1 MPLQILSWRA
11 VKEKNN
17 MTFIWTQMLW
27 SLILIPFLILL
38 YLRMQRR
45 RKQLALRYGSLGLVT
60 QSSTVNSRRHVPAM
74 FFLIGMIILFI
85 ALARP
90 QMVLGLPNREGIVI
104 LAFDVSGSMAAQDF
118 EPNRLEVAKQVAIDF
133 VSRQPP
139 TVRVGV
145 VAFSEGG
152 FSVQIPSNDQAAII
166 ESIQRLTPQRGTS
179 LANGIVVSLNVI
191 ANATG
196 QEPIMGFDEA
206 QVPSPLVPVEPIENE
221 SAVIVLLTDGENNM
235 EPDPVE
241 AALFAYE
248 RGVRIHTIAVGSV
261 EGTTVTV
268 NGVTVFTQ
276 VDEVAMQQIS
286 ELTGGFYFNAQ
297 NEEELTEVYKS
308 IEPGF
313 IFDPEET
320 EVTSVFAGVSI
331 LILLVGGMLSLLWFS
346 RVP

>member
-1 MPLQILSWRA
+1 MS
-11 VKEKNN
+11 
-17 MTFIWTQMLW
+17 FIWSQMLW

-45 RKQLALRYGSLGLVT
+45 RKQLALRYGSLGLVQQT
-60 QSSTVNSRRHVPAM
+60 ATVNSRRHIPALL
-74 FFLIGMIILFI
+74 FLLGMIILFV

-90 QMVLGLPNREGIVI
+90 QMVLGLPNREGVVI
-104 LAFDVSGSMAAQDF
+104 LAFDVSGSMAAEDF
-118 EPNRLEVAKQVAIDF
+118 EPNRLEAAKVVAIDF
-133 VSRQPP
+133 VERQPSS
-139 TVRVGV
+139 VRVGV

-179 LANGIVVSLNVI
+179 LANGIVVSLNTI

-196 QEPIMGFDEA
+196 QEPIVGFDDAE
-206 QVPSPLVPVEPIENE
+206 VPAPLVPIDPELVVEEA
-221 SAVIVLLTDGENNM
+221 AVIVLLTDGENNM
-235 EPDPVE
+235 EPNPLE
-241 AALFAYE
+241 AAQFAAD

-268 NGVTVFTQ
+268 NGITVFTQ
-276 VDEVAMQQIS
+276 VNETGLREIS
-286 ELTGGFYFNAQ
+286 ELTGGMYFNAQ
-297 NEEELTEVYKS
+297 NEEELADVYES
-308 IEPGF
+308 IEPRF
-313 IFDPEET
+313 MFDQEET
-320 EVTSVFAGVSI
+320 EVTAVFAGLSI